1 MSVLRKIII
10 AILTTISI
18 SAFSQ
23 DQRIKLPV
31 FGQDKIEIVFN
42 NGLPLPAEDK
52 NIKIEVAGLGA
63 GADKT
68 EPTKRSI
75 FWIFGFT
82 QKNDSKVTRIQIEE
96 LFQGKPARLVIVDG
110 MPEIKNK
117 QWSWSG
123 EKLIISNETTPWL
136 YDSKTSG
143 FLFRFTIQF
152 ENGNQTILHQL
163 SVISPQAKKYLFGST
178 EIK

>member
-1 MSVLRKIII
+1 MSVTGKIII
-10 AILTTISI
+10 VILAAASI
-18 SAFSQ
+18 NAFSQ

-31 FGQDKIEIVFN
+31 FGQDKIEIAIN
-42 NGLPLPAEDK
+42 KGLPLPAEDK
-52 NIKIEVAGLGA
+52 NIKIEVAGLVA

-68 EPTKRSI
+68 ESAKRSI

-82 QKNDSKVTRIQIEE
+82 QKNDSKVARVRIEE
-96 LFQGKPARLVIVDG
+96 LFQGKPARLVITDG

-117 QWSWSG
+117 QWSWSD
-123 EKLIISNETTPWL
+123 EKLPISKETTPWL

-143 FLFRFTIQF
+143 FLFRFIIEF
-152 ENGNQTILHQL
+152 ENGDQSILHQL